1 MSFVQNQAVTGFT
14 FAMVN
19 KDTGAALTGAAS
31 GIGKY
36 RTIDGGSQAALTG
49 SIAEEG
55 NGQYSINLTAAEMN
69 GTVVGLLFTHSSAI
83 PVQFTIKTTGGSTTS
98 SSESSLSLTLTL
110 LQKEVGWYWLGER
123 TSSNWSTAETD
134 QINEV
139 INAGLRQFYHP
150 PPVGGGKLAHKW
162 SFLEPVTTLTTVATT
177 SDYTLPASFGGM
189 TGPLTYAASDN
200 RWYPIEITS
209 EHRIRMLRQR
219 DFNTLNTF
227 PLSAAVRARA
237 SNGSDG
243 QRFELLLWPTPD
255 KAYTLSYRYHA
266 LQSKLSAS
274 NPYPLGGEAHAET
287 ILESCLSIAEQRLE
301 DKAGVHSQKFHE
313 RLAASISYD
322 KQQFTPERMGY
333 NSDRSDG
340 HAPAENEYR
349 RFFGTDVD
357 YDGTIFYDTNP

>member
-14 FAMVN
+14 FALVN
-19 KDTGAALTGAAS
+19 KDTGAALTGAAA

-36 RTIDGGSQAALTG
+36 QTIDGGSQAALSG
-49 SIAEEG
+49 AIAEEG
-55 NGQYSINLTAAEMN
+55 NGQYSLNLTAAEMN

-98 SSESSLSLTLTL
+98 SSESSLSVTQTTLRKDL
-110 LQKEVGWYWLGER
+110 GWYIFGER
-123 TSSNWSTAETD
+123 TAANWSADEITQLDDNITS
-134 QINEV
+134 
-139 INAGLRQFYHP
+139 GLRQFYHP
-150 PPVGGGKLAHKW
+150 PPIGGGKLAHKW
-162 SFLEPVTTLTTVATT
+162 SFLEPTTTLATVAAT
-177 SDYTLPASFGGM
+177 SDYTLPAAFGGM
-189 TGPLTYAASDN
+189 TGPMTYAAADN

-209 EHRIRMLRQR
+209 EHRIRTLRQR

-227 PLSAAVRARA
+227 PLSAAIRARA
-237 SNGSDG
+237 SDGSDG

-266 LQSKLSAS
+266 LQSKLSSS

-287 ILESCLSIAEQRLE
+287 ILESCLAIAEQRME
-301 DKAGVHSQKFHE
+301 NQAGIHSQKFHE
-313 RLAASISYD
+313 RLAASVSHD

-333 NSDRSDG
+333 NGDRSDG